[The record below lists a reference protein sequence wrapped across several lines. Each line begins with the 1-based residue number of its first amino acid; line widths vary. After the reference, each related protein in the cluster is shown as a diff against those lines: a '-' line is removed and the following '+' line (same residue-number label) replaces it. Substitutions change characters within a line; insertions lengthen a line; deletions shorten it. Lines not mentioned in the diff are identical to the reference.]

1 MKTKSA
7 QKSDLP
13 PAQRIQEAYIDSVLT
28 DGKDPVSVYH
38 FARKAGLTEE
48 EFYNEFSGFE
58 GVALSVW
65 KTHLT
70 QVIQSTESN
79 PEYPEFQTREKI
91 LLFYFTF
98 FQEFRKI
105 RSYAAYS
112 ASRWAL
118 PFSKDKV
125 RNEVEQMVQ
134 NYFEARIQEGFASG
148 ELVERPKISSYYD
161 KALRSQFFLILDF
174 WIRDTSSGFEDTDA
188 LIEKSVNLSY
198 ALMQENTLD
207 KAFDLVRFLS
217 GRFPVPNF

>member
-1 MKTKSA
+1 MPVLMKTKSA

-118 PFSKDKV
+118 PFSKDKIILRPESRKV
-125 RNEVEQMVQ
+125 LPPENWW
-134 NYFEARIQEGFASG
+134 SG
-148 ELVERPKISSYYD
+148 L
-161 KALRSQFFLILDF
+161 
-174 WIRDTSSGFEDTDA
+174 
-188 LIEKSVNLSY
+188 KSVVI
-198 ALMQENTLD
+198 TT
-207 KAFDLVRFLS
+207 KPFDLSF
-217 GRFPVPNF
+217 F